1 MSVSKSFY
9 RGVILAAAVTVA
21 TSLTGCVAV
30 PDKPKLSEA
39 KEKELVNT
47 YISTAGIY
55 LKRGQLQYVKEKVD
69 KAMALEPDNPDVNN
83 MMALYQ
89 WRIKQN
95 DEADKYFRKAIH
107 ADPKNPESLNNY
119 GVFLCETGKVDDAV
133 KYYDRAVAVPVYPAR
148 AQAYTNAAKCLVS
161 VDDFEKAEVYFANAL
176 QVDPYFPEAA
186 LGIAKIEA
194 RNGRLVEA
202 RKHIKNYFF
211 KGRKTP
217 ESVYLALRIEESL
230 GNKKQAADY
239 ALELMS
245 KFPDSQEATWVKN
258 RMTRR

>member
-9 RGVILAAAVTVA
+9 LGVTLAVAVIAAA
-21 TSLTGCVAV
+21 SLAGCAAV
-30 PDKPKLSEA
+30 PDKPKMSKE

-55 LKRGQLQYVKEKVD
+55 LKRGQLQFVKEKVD

-119 GVFLCETGKVDDAV
+119 GVFLCENGKVEEAV
-133 KYYDRAVAVPVYPAR
+133 KYYDRAVAAPIYPAR

-161 VDDFEKAEVYFANAL
+161 VDDFEKAEVYFASAL
-176 QVDPYFPEAA
+176 QVNPYFPEAA

-194 RNGRLVEA
+194 RSGRLVEA

-230 GNKKQAADY
+230 GHKKQAANY

-245 KFPDSQEATWVKN
+245 KFPASQEATWVKN
-258 RMTRR
+258 RMKRR

>member
-1 MSVSKSFY
+1 MVISKYFHQ
-9 RGVILAAAVTVA
+9 VLVLAVA
-21 TSLTGCVAV
+21 TIVTTSLSGCAAV
-30 PDKPKLSEA
+30 PDKPKLSKE
-39 KEKELVNT
+39 KEKELVDT

-55 LKRGQLQYVKEKVD
+55 LRRGQLQFVKEKVD

-89 WRIKQN
+89 WRIKQT
-95 DEADKYFRKAIH
+95 DEADRYFRRAID

-119 GVFLCETGKVDDAV
+119 GVFLCENGKVDEAV
-133 KYYDRAVAVPVYPAR
+133 RYYDRAVAVPVYPAR
-148 AQAYTNAAKCLVS
+148 VQAYTNAAKCLES
-161 VDDFEKAEVYFANAL
+161 VDNFEKAEVYYANAL
-176 QVDPYFPEAA
+176 QVNPYFPEAA

-194 RNGRLVEA
+194 RNGRLQEA

-230 GNKKQAADY
+230 GNKKQATKY
-239 ALELMS
+239 ALQLMS
-245 KFPDSQEATWVKN
+245 KFPDSQEASWVKN
-258 RMTRR
+258 RMKRR

>member
-9 RGVILAAAVTVA
+9 RGVILAITVTVA
-21 TSLTGCVAV
+21 TSLTGCAAV
-30 PDKPKLSEA
+30 PDKPKLSEE

-119 GVFLCETGKVDDAV
+119 GVFLCETGKVDEAV

-161 VDDFEKAEVYFANAL
+161 IDDFEKAEVYFANAL
-176 QVDPYFPEAA
+176 QVNPYFPEAA

-230 GNKKQAADY
+230 GNKKQAANY

>member
-1 MSVSKSFY
+1 MFTPKYFSHVVFLALAFLIMS
-9 RGVILAAAVTVA
+9 
-21 TSLTGCVAV
+21 SLSGCAAV
-30 PDKPKLSEA
+30 PDKPKMPKD
-39 KEKELVNT
+39 KERELVNT

-55 LKRGQLQYVKEKVD
+55 LRRGQLQYVKEKVD

-95 DEADKYFRKAIH
+95 DEADKYFRRSIH

-119 GVFLCETGKVDDAV
+119 GVFLCENGKVDEAV

-148 AQAYTNAAKCLVS
+148 VQAYTNAAKCLVS
-161 VDDFEKAEVYFANAL
+161 VDNFEKAEVYYAKAL
-176 QVDPYFPEAA
+176 QVNPYFPEAA
-186 LGIAKIEA
+186 LGLAKIEA
-194 RNGRLVEA
+194 RSGRLVEA
-202 RKHIKNYFF
+202 QKHIKNYFF

-230 GNKKQAADY
+230 GNKRQASKY
-239 ALELMS
+239 AVDLMS
-245 KFPDSQEATWVKN
+245 KFPDSQEAYWVKS
-258 RMTRR
+258 RMKRR

>member
-1 MSVSKSFY
+1 MLVTRSFFQTV
-9 RGVILAAAVTVA
+9 GFVLVLVVAA
-21 TSLTGCVAV
+21 LLPGCTTV
-30 PDKPKLSEA
+30 PDTPKLS
-39 KEKELVNT
+39 KEKERELVDT

-55 LKRGQLQYVKEKVD
+55 LKRGQLQFVKEKVD

-95 DEADKYFRKAIH
+95 DEADKYFRRAIH
-107 ADPKNPESLNNY
+107 ADPENPESLNNY
-119 GVFLCETGKVDDAV
+119 GVFLCENGKVDEAV
-133 KYYDRAVAVPVYPAR
+133 KYYDRAVTVPVYPAR

-161 VDDFEKAEVYFANAL
+161 VDNFKKAEIYFANAL
-176 QVDPYFPEAA
+176 ETNPYFPEAA
-186 LGIAKIEA
+186 LGLAKIEA

-230 GNKKQAADY
+230 GHKKPAADY

-245 KFPDSQEATWVKN
+245 KFPDSQEANWVKN
-258 RMTRR
+258 RLKNR